1 MNPPKKHDLTL
12 DELMDTHAAS
22 LYRYAARL
30 VCDDHAARDVVQ
42 QVFIRFSRLKDAERP
57 ALPATRS
64 WLYRATHNRAVDH
77 IRAEQRRKSLHQT
90 HAEIESVNRSA
101 RHDDRMEAVL
111 RWVHVLKENERAV
124 LLLRLQEGLSYKEI
138 SEVTGQKE
146 GQVGW
151 LLHQAVTTLSE
162 KLKREGDV

>member
-1 MNPPKKHDLTL
+1 MKPTDNELTL
-12 DELMDTHAAS
+12 DELMDAHAPS

-30 VCDDHAARDVVQ
+30 VCDTHAARDVVQ
-42 QVFIRFSRLKDAERP
+42 QVFIRFSRLKPAERP

-77 IRAEQRRKSLHQT
+77 IRAEQRRKNLHQA
-90 HAEIESVNRSA
+90 HSEIEAATRPTK
-101 RHDDRMEAVL
+101 HDDRVEAVL

-138 SEVTGQKE
+138 SEVTGHKE

-162 KLKREGDV
+162 KLQREEGT